1 MKEGWKKVKIGDI
14 AFIEMGQSP
23 KSEYYNSSKEG
34 LPFLQGNRTFG
45 ERFPYFDTYCTFNKK
60 IAEKGSILMSVR
72 APVGDLNIAPEKISI
87 GRGLCSLNAKNK
99 NNFFLFYLLKYFK
112 KSFLNK
118 ETGTIFGSI
127 NKNDILSLEVNYPIC
142 EKIQTKISNIL
153 LSLDEKIE
161 LNRKLNQNLEEIA
174 QTLFK
179 RWFIDFEFPN
189 EEGKPYKSSGGKMI
203 ESELGEIPKGWRVG
217 KLGEI
222 VEINPRE
229 NLKKLEKKIYIE
241 MKCLSEVS
249 SIISEYYEREFTGT
263 GTKFKNKDTLMAR
276 ITPCLENGKIGYVNF
291 LKDNDI
297 GWGSTEFN
305 ILRSQNNIP
314 RELSYFIARSKKFLD
329 YAISNMNGSSGRQR
343 VSGKILEEYNIV
355 ISSENI
361 YKKFGKVSNTIM
373 NQIENNR
380 KEIEKLIELRDY
392 LLSKLMNG
400 EIDVSNLK
408 ISEISNSD

>member
-23 KSEYYNSSKEG
+23 KSEYYNSSREG

-99 NNFFLFYLLKYFK
+99 NNHFLFYLLKYFR

-127 NKNDILSLEVNYPIC
+127 NKNDILNLEVNYPIC

-161 LNRKLNQNLEEIA
+161 LNRKINQNLEEIA

-179 RWFIDFEFPN
+179 RWFIDFEFLN
-189 EEGKPYKSSGGKMI
+189 EEGNPYKSSEGKMI
-203 ESELGEIPKGWRVG
+203 KSELGEIPEGWRVA
-217 KLGEI
+217 KLGDFIKFIKGKKPKILVEKEDGINKFKYLTIKSINNEEENYCSDEKVIFVSKNEI
-222 VEINPRE
+222 MMVMDDASSGDIYIGKEGVLGSTLSKIEIDKSIDWSIIYYLLNYYKNEIKQHNTGSAIPHTDKNYIE
-229 NLKKLEKKIYIE
+229 NITFFLPNNKKINYFSKIFKSILLKKIALEDEIY
-241 MKCLSEVS
+241 
-249 SIISEYYEREFTGT
+249 
-263 GTKFKNKDTLMAR
+263 
-276 ITPCLENGKIGYVNF
+276 
-291 LKDNDI
+291 
-297 GWGSTEFN
+297 
-305 ILRSQNNIP
+305 
-314 RELSYFIARSKKFLD
+314 
-329 YAISNMNGSSGRQR
+329 
-343 VSGKILEEYNIV
+343 
-355 ISSENI
+355 
-361 YKKFGKVSNTIM
+361 
-373 NQIENNR
+373 
-380 KEIEKLIELRDY
+380 KLIELRDY
-392 LLSKLMNG
+392 LLPRLMSG
-400 EIDVSNLK
+400 EIDISNLK
-408 ISEISNSD
+408 ISEILNSD

>member
-161 LNRKLNQNLEEIA
+161 LNRKLNQNLKF
-174 QTLFK
+174 Q
-179 RWFIDFEFPN
+179 
-189 EEGKPYKSSGGKMI
+189 
-203 ESELGEIPKGWRVG
+203 
-217 KLGEI
+217 
-222 VEINPRE
+222 
-229 NLKKLEKKIYIE
+229 
-241 MKCLSEVS
+241 
-249 SIISEYYEREFTGT
+249 ISL
-263 GTKFKNKDTLMAR
+263 N
-276 ITPCLENGKIGYVNF
+276 
-291 LKDNDI
+291 
-297 GWGSTEFN
+297 
-305 ILRSQNNIP
+305 
-314 RELSYFIARSKKFLD
+314 
-329 YAISNMNGSSGRQR
+329 
-343 VSGKILEEYNIV
+343 
-355 ISSENI
+355 
-361 YKKFGKVSNTIM
+361 
-373 NQIENNR
+373 
-380 KEIEKLIELRDY
+380 Y
-392 LLSKLMNG
+392 LH
-400 EIDVSNLK
+400 
-408 ISEISNSD
+408 